1 MTLGEKLTK
10 LRQEKGIYK
19 AALAEA
25 IGIAPSHIGR
35 YEKDA
40 SVPTA
45 FVLKRIAEFYNVSM
59 DYIMSDDDAESPNV
73 LITDKELLQ
82 LFEEVSKIDDE
93 EKYHV
98 KYFIKLVLNN
108 YKIKEMAGVSSK

>member
-1 MTLGEKLTK
+1 
-10 LRQEKGIYK
+10 
-19 AALAEA
+19 
-25 IGIAPSHIGR
+25 
-35 YEKDA
+35 
-40 SVPTA
+40 
-45 FVLKRIAEFYNVSM
+45 
-59 DYIMSDDDAESPNV
+59 
-73 LITDKELLQ
+73 ITDKELLQ